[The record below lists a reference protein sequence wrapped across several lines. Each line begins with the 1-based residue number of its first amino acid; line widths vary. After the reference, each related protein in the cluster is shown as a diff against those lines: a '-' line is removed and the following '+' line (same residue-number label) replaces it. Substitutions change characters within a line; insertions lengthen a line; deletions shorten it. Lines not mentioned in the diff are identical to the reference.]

1 MPSLRAEWR
10 YVAGLAAF
18 FAVAAVAIKAGRD
31 VPVIDDWTY
40 AWSVEQ
46 LLEHGRL
53 AVLDWSSVYPVG
65 PAAWGAA
72 WSLLFGFSFGTLRL
86 STLALAAVGSG
97 ALYFLLRELDASPR
111 VALLGALTVAAN
123 PAFLLLASSFMTDVP
138 FVAFTLLALLY
149 YVRALRR
156 DDPRLLW
163 WAGLWACL
171 SCLERQIGIMT
182 PVAALPLLVRPPG
195 GRLTRSAA
203 AMAITATGAAM
214 LVGSLLV
221 ATWMPRTSEMEVL
234 SDRLRYWFMLSP
246 ATYLTYNLYVFT
258 PIAFYALP
266 ALLTMA
272 AARGLSGSR
281 TPLMVAAAVAVGMA
295 AVAGEFPAPLRE
307 GNTWTLREIGGA
319 RQLISGDWPV
329 APWPWLDDVL
339 RGAGL
344 AAFALAVLA
353 VGRRTSASW
362 LTVTPRTPVL
372 VFFAAYIAL
381 INVLW
386 FYNDR
391 YALVLLPLLVVVA
404 LGGDG
409 GQRRPP
415 RLVWVLTGVFA
426 VIAGVGVR
434 DELRFNQA
442 VRDTWQS
449 LVDSGVPPS
458 DIDAGYAWNGWILY
472 AHPENLAPGQTIA
485 DVPWVMSKRA
495 PPYRIA
501 KGMVQGYAII
511 REVEWHDDAPWP
523 GPDRLYVLKQEPAA
537 TPGGTPPE

>member
-18 FAVAAVAIKAGRD
+18 FAVAAAVTGAGRD

-72 WSLLFGFSFGTLRL
+72 WSLVFGFSFGTLRA
-86 STLALAAVGSG
+86 STLALAAVGCG

-111 VALLGALTVAAN
+111 VALFGALTVAAN

-138 FVAFTLLALLY
+138 FVALTLLALAAY
-149 YVRALRR
+149 ARAIRR

-182 PVAALPLLVRPPG
+182 PVAALPLLVRPQ
-195 GRLTRSAA
+195 GRLSRRTVALPIAA
-203 AMAITATGAAM
+203 TWVAM
-214 LVGSLLV
+214 LLGSWLV
-221 ATWMPRTSEMEVL
+221 AAVMPRTGEMELL

-246 ATYLTYNLYVFT
+246 GTYLTYNLYVFV

-266 ALLTMA
+266 ALLAMA
-272 AARGLSGSR
+272 AARGLWRSR
-281 TPLMVAAAVAVGMA
+281 TLLLVAVALAVVMA
-295 AVAGEFPAPLRE
+295 GVAGEFPAPLRDR
-307 GNTWTLREIGGA
+307 NTWTLREIGGA
-319 RQLISGDWPV
+319 RHLLSGDWLTAPLLWVDV
-329 APWPWLDDVL
+329 AL
-339 RGAGL
+339 RGAGF
-344 AAFALAVLA
+344 AALSLAVLA

-362 LTVTPRTPVL
+362 LAVTPHTPVQVYL
-372 VFFAAYIAL
+372 FAYIAL
-381 INVLW
+381 INILW

-404 LGGDG
+404 LSAGGG
-409 GQRRPP
+409 HRPPP
-415 RLVWVLTGVFA
+415 RLAWALVALFA
-426 VIAGVGVR
+426 VVGGLGVR
-434 DELRFNQA
+434 DTLRFNQA

-458 DIDAGYAWNGWILY
+458 DIDAGYAWNGWVLY
-472 AHPENLAPGQTIA
+472 AHPENLAPGQTTD
-485 DVPWVMSKRA
+485 DVPWVMSTRA
-495 PPYRIA
+495 LRYRLA
-501 KGMVQGYAII
+501 KNPVDGYDEV
-511 REVEWHDDAPWP
+511 RRVEWDDGFSWP
-523 GPDRLYVLKQEPAA
+523 GPDRLWVLIQRSP
-537 TPGGTPPE
+537 